1 MHYSILLLTAFAIQ
15 PFEAVRLN
23 DSKGLLVAL
32 TSAADANQRNAQG
45 ATLLMQAA
53 LHGDVAMMRALVSRG
68 ADVNLANPQGATAL
82 HWAAGDP
89 AKVRLLLEAGANPNA
104 RSNIGR
110 TPLTI
115 AAATPGNI
123 ESIRLLLKHGADPK
137 IVDQSGDGPLG
148 NAATSADV
156 EMIRAL
162 LAAGANL
169 EERGA
174 RGAAQ
179 RGLSPLTRAAAVT
192 CEPCVAIL
200 LAAGADPNALSEAPR
215 EVKAGLQSMG
225 QMSALFMAVQF
236 GSPKI
241 AERLLA
247 AGAKIDQPDWRG
259 FTPLIMAAAMESQ
272 DPVMFNLLLAHGAKT
287 DLRTRDGES
296 AADWILKFGPRSPLH
311 GKLQGGK
318 VTERPHV
325 EYPDKSPTPE
335 EAVKKA
341 LGLLLPANEQYFQ
354 KSGCPGCH
362 NQIIS
367 GILAAAAKNKGIHYD
382 HALADKQLSVSMT
395 VNQVTREGALQRVPA
410 GGAPLAYGWFLWS
423 WKTQGVESNPQT
435 DAMIHDMA
443 LLQSLDGSFG
453 NMLKRTPLGYS
464 THSSTALAIRAMR
477 DFGSP
482 GRHKEWSSL
491 TARALAWLNM
501 NEPGKGLT
509 EEINMRNLG
518 RHWAGAKADPRE
530 ILSWQNDEGAW
541 SQRPGLEPDAYA
553 TGQSLY
559 ALAQI
564 GFPIHDARF
573 QKGIQWLLRNQAKDG
588 SWYVK
593 SRSVKFQ
600 PYFETGFP
608 YGHDQWI
615 SSMGTG
621 WAGLALTE
629 VVSQKAITE
638 TPKYA
643 AVR

>member
-1 MHYSILLLTAFAIQ
+1 MQFSILILLAFAIQ
-15 PFEAVRLN
+15 PFEAVRHN
-23 DSKGLLVAL
+23 DSKGLMATL

-53 LHGDVAMMRALVSRG
+53 LHGDAEMLRALISKG
-68 ADVNLANPQGATAL
+68 ADVNLTNPQGATAL

-89 AKVRLLLEAGANPNA
+89 AKVKLLLEAGANANA
-104 RSNIGR
+104 KSNLGR

-123 ESIRLLLKHGADPK
+123 ESVRLLLKHGADPK
-137 IVDQSGDGPLG
+137 LVDQNGDGPLG

-156 EMIRAL
+156 EMIRVL

-174 RGAAQ
+174 RGLAQ

-192 CEPCVAIL
+192 CEPCVAEL

-241 AERLLA
+241 AARLLT
-247 AGAKIDQPDWRG
+247 AGAKVDQPDWRG

-296 AADWILKFGPRSPLH
+296 AADWILKFGPSSPLH

-318 VTERPHV
+318 LLERPLIEHP
-325 EYPDKSPTPE
+325 EKTPTPA
-335 EAVKKA
+335 EAVQKA
-341 LGLLLPANEQYFQ
+341 LALILPANEQYFK

-362 NQIIS
+362 NQLI
-367 GILAAAAKNKGIHYD
+367 GGMLAAAAKAKGIEHD
-382 HALADKQLSVSMT
+382 QTLADKQLFASIT

-410 GGAPLAYGWFLWS
+410 GGAPQAYGWFLWS
-423 WKTQGVESNPQT
+423 WKTQGVESNPLT

-482 GRHKEWSSL
+482 GRRNELFSR
-491 TARALAWLNM
+491 TARALAWLNS

-518 RHWAGAKADPRE
+518 RHWAGAKADPKE
-530 ILSWQNDEGAW
+530 ILAWQNDEGAW
-541 SQRPGLEPDAYA
+541 SQRPGLAPDAYA

-559 ALAQI
+559 TLAQI
-564 GFPIHDARF
+564 GFPVQDARF

-588 SWYVK
+588 SWYVR

-600 PYFETGFP
+600 PFFETGFP

-615 SSMGTG
+615 SSMATG

-629 VVSQKAITE
+629 VIKAKPDVTRIAT
-638 TPKYA
+638 
-643 AVR
+643 R